1 MEVSTGLDGV
11 LHRGKESP
19 QLRLIQFAVGS
30 YAGAEIKSEWSDL
43 PNRLRNIFWRESS
56 REKKGDVDILAN
68 CPAQRPVMSL
78 TGAAQFFDC
87 EPLIS

>member
-1 MEVSTGLDGV
+1 MEVSTGLDGA
-11 LHRGKESP
+11 LHRRKETP

-30 YAGAEIKSEWSDL
+30 YAGAEVKPEWPDL

-56 REKKGDVDILAN
+56 CEKKGDVDIFAN
-68 CPAQRPVMSL
+68 CPAQRPVMRL
-78 TGAAQFFDC
+78 AGTAQFFDC